1 VFLSRA
7 IEEEEVTYEPADEP
21 DTTPDVASEPTPAPT
36 PTPTLTEATEATAP
50 PEPPETRAAPSRTG
64 PLRALSI
71 IVIVVGAIF
80 IVAGIVTWF
89 VVRDQLAA
97 EKIVVSEDAPFLGG
111 WDVDGPFTAYAE
123 AEAINDHALEASG
136 GLTYAELDRED
147 PTRET
152 VMTASFL
159 RASLFT
165 SVVAFGVA
173 FFAFGIGIVLILIGW
188 ALLRVERSLRWSVS
202 QLPVP
207 A

>member
-1 VFLSRA
+1 
-7 IEEEEVTYEPADEP
+7 VTYEPVEEP
-21 DTTPDVASEPTPAPT
+21 ATTPDVASEPAATATATETPAP
-36 PTPTLTEATEATAP
+36 P
-50 PEPPETRAAPSRTG
+50 AAPSRTG
-64 PLRALSI
+64 PLRVLSI
-71 IVIVVGAIF
+71 IVIVIGAIF
-80 IVAGIVTWF
+80 IVAGVVTWF

-188 ALLRVERSLRWSVS
+188 ALLRVERSLRWRPSD
-202 QLPVP
+202 LPV
-207 A
+207 AA